1 MPNKKNYDYIIPGY
15 KFPVSNVE
23 CVSNHYERRDK
34 STDTKSN
41 GKLRHYVMVRCP
53 FCKTEFE
60 GRLDRLEFNPEKSE
74 GPRTYCCNNCGQKHK
89 RPYKDPWR
97 DSPTNTAEKQ
107 GINLKRVKDYS
118 GYIIG
123 DSVILPA
130 SEGRTT
136 HDGHAQWK
144 ALCSCG
150 RTFYVDTG
158 YIIGTRNNYI
168 KCCCDVCSKA
178 VSTGEQLVEKWLK
191 DHQNLKFEH
200 HHKFKDLRGLGGGLL
215 DFDFAIFDNDQ
226 IKYLI
231 EFNGKQHYEPVEFY
245 GGIERFK
252 KQQEHDKRKQEY
264 CIKHNIILIEIP
276 YNYKNLDDYLNQI
289 EVK

>member
-1 MPNKKNYDYIIPGY
+1 MTNKDYIKPGY
-15 KFPVSNVE
+15 IFPVSELE
-23 CVSNHYERRDK
+23 CISNSWMIKDGGGNSRR
-34 STDTKSN
+34 
-41 GKLRHYVMVRCP
+41 MVRVRCNK
-53 FCKTEFE
+53 CGYEMDK
-60 GRLDRLEFNPEKSE
+60 RVDYLEFNPLRVA
-74 GPRTYCCNNCGQKHK
+74 GPRTDHCPNCEKK
-89 RPYKDPWR
+89 RKVPDGWR

-191 DHQNLKFEH
+191 NHQNLTFEH